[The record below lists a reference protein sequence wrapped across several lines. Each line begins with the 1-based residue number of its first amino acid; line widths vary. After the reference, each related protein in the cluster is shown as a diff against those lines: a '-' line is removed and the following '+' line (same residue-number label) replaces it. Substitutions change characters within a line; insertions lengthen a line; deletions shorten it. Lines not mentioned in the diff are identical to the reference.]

1 MNGKYFLYFSLILGS
16 LFLFSCGEFNKVLKS
31 SDYELKY
38 TKAIEYYDK
47 TNHTA
52 AQTLLEELIPV
63 FKGTDRAEEIY
74 YYYAYC
80 HYYLTD
86 YALAGFHFR
95 TFTRTFHSSKH
106 AEECA
111 FMNAYCYYLSSPKYS
126 LDQTDTKNAIQE
138 MQNFLNEYPE
148 SQRVDSCNILVDKLR
163 AKLERKAYEIAK
175 SYFLRSSPLDWKA
188 AVPACENFMKDF
200 PDSQHSEEMRYMIIK
215 SYYRLAKNS
224 IESKKADRLEKAMVN
239 YLKFVDLHPNSEY
252 LAEAEV
258 IYKDCERLKNEIP
271 KLK

>member
-1 MNGKYFLYFSLILGS
+1 M
-16 LFLFSCGEFNKVLKS
+16 
-31 SDYELKY
+31 
-38 TKAIEYYDK
+38 EYYDK
-47 TNHTA
+47 TNYTS

-80 HYYLTD
+80 SYYLTD

-95 TFTRTFHSSKH
+95 TFVRTYHSSKH

-148 SQRVDSCNILVDKLR
+148 SPRIDSCNKLVDKLR

-175 SYFLRSSPLDWKA
+175 SYFYRDDWKA
-188 AVPACENFMKDF
+188 ATPACENFMKDF
-200 PDSQHSEEMRYMIIK
+200 AESSHQDEMLYMIIK
-215 SYYRLAKNS
+215 SYYLLAKNS
-224 IESKKADRLEKAMVN
+224 IESKKADRLEKSMVN
-239 YLKFVDLHPNSEY
+239 YLKFVDLHPNSQY
-252 LAEAEV
+252 LAEAEI
-258 IYKDCERLKNEIP
+258 IYKDCERLKKERT
-271 KLK
+271 KAK